1 MRPRM
6 VGGETSD
13 TYIGDSSE
21 TPPTASPP
29 RNRARIKL
37 KKPPDPAVAI
47 EVAANSSA
55 TIISGFLRPKR
66 LVYFP
71 AINAPS
77 TQPKSS
83 ELNAQPSP
91 KSLKENARI
100 RNGPAPVMMA
110 MSNPNSSP
118 PSAAV
123 QPKNIT

>member
-6 VGGETSD
+6 VGGDTSD

-29 RNRARIKL
+29 RKRATIKL
-37 KKPPDPAVAI
+37 KKLPDKAVAI
-47 EVAANSSA
+47 DVAANSSA
-55 TIISGFLRPKR
+55 TSINGFLRPKR

-71 AINAPS
+71 AINDPS
-77 TQPKSS
+77 TQPKSR
-83 ELNAQPSP
+83 ELNAHPNPMSV
-91 KSLKENARI
+91 NANAWM

-110 MSNPNSSP
+110 ISNPNSRP

-123 QPKNIT
+123 QPRNIK